1 MCPFKADA
9 KEISIIEGEDLVLT
23 SAIREFIKTGEEDH
37 LHFVVAPKGGG
48 KTLFL
53 KYKRNLY
60 HKNNKGVYFIPRD
73 YPIETGHSLVQLT
86 HEKLELLEN
95 YEKWISLWKVCIS
108 LSIIK
113 NLIKLYKPTGY
124 EDLENCLDAIANKRP
139 QPPEEIRTLIVGL
152 DIISIFGILNN
163 ILRLSFANIIKI
175 IDMDYQ
181 IEELIKSMHYDVV
194 TFIDNLDQ
202 RFERYLRSNDITKN
216 SVWFSSQMGL
226 MKAINELSAI
236 NGFIKVSASIRKE
249 AFEKMKIETEL
260 ALQLIGETLDIRYT
274 KPQLKEM
281 FLKNI
286 KQLTENYLID
296 SKYKQ
301 SDLMYA
307 FLGLKDNK
315 LKSIKDQEEDAFD
328 YIYRHTLKRPRDL
341 MTIGSFLCEID
352 TIERTS
358 DNIKRVVNEAAF
370 KIAETFLTEMKPFT
384 EINNFNDVFDL
395 IHCNI
400 LSGNDIKS
408 ICSTYNNQ
416 PKCTDNCKEC
426 GKVHI
431 FCDLY
436 KFGLL
441 GVIEYKEI
449 YSKFKQE
456 FLQIGDR
463 VFESKI
469 LPHSDYYLIHPILND
484 IIKDRNLYS
493 RTEFKIAD
501 VIIGDGYEWKGWK
514 DDQRYCSLIRTIC
527 NSKPKMNKN
536 GVFLISSKNNL
547 SLITELKSNLE
558 KEFEI
563 RDLSIEI
570 EDWLKKEG
578 LGTSRIFHNEIC
590 PKIFRNSWILAEV
603 SDCNPNVF
611 FECGFAMGL
620 GRNVIFL
627 CNDHAE
633 EIKSKIGTLYITY
646 KTVQEIIEKLSRDNF
661 FRAKIENE
669 NLFRI
674 PTVFGHIKDF
684 NLPNK
689 RQKKGINILSYNSE
703 IPIITKLTSYNYNLI
718 NINMLGNDLIDPN
731 FIGEIIDSKILL
743 VRVSGRKDGS
753 NTLSKLHDAHL
764 MYLAGICVSQGVP
777 TLIFQSNTDFYNDVR
792 DISKCDITGG
802 EVINFVENQPYL
814 L

>member
-1 MCPFKADA
+1 MCPFEADA
-9 KEISIIEGEDLVLT
+9 KEISRIEGEDLVLT
-23 SAIREFIKTGEEDH
+23 SAIRKFIKTGEEDH
-37 LHFVVAPKGGG
+37 VHFVVATKGGG

-60 HKNNKGVYFIPRD
+60 HKKNKGIYFIPREN
-73 YPIETGHSLVQLT
+73 PIETGHSLVQLT

-95 YEKWISLWKVCIS
+95 YEKWISLWKLCIS
-108 LSIIK
+108 LSVIK
-113 NLIKLYKPTGY
+113 NLVKFYKPAGY
-124 EDLENCLDAIANKRP
+124 EELEKGLDAIANKRP
-139 QPPEEIRTLIVGL
+139 QPPEEIRTLIVAL
-152 DIISIFGILNN
+152 DTISIFGILNN
-163 ILRLSFANIIKI
+163 ILRLSFTNIIKI
-175 IDMDYQ
+175 LDMDYQ
-181 IEELIKSMHYDVV
+181 MEELVKFVRYDVV
-194 TFIDNLDQ
+194 TFVDNVDQ
-202 RFERYLRSNDITKN
+202 RFELFLRSNDVAKN
-216 SVWFSSQMGL
+216 SIWFASQMGL

-249 AFEKMKIETEL
+249 AFEKMKMETEL
-260 ALQLIGETLDIRYT
+260 GLQLIGETLDIRYT

-286 KQLTENYLID
+286 KQLKESDLVDPT
-296 SKYKQ
+296 YKQ
-301 SDLMYA
+301 SDLMFA

-328 YIYRHTLKRPRDL
+328 YICRHTLKRPRDL
-341 MTIGSFLCEID
+341 MIIGQFLCQLD
-352 TIERTS
+352 AIERNS

-400 LSGNDIKS
+400 LSGNDIKR
-408 ICSTYNNQ
+408 ICSEFNDE
-416 PKCTDNCKEC
+416 PKCKDNCKEC
-426 GKVHI
+426 EKVHI

-449 YSKFKQE
+449 YDKSKQE
-456 FLQIGDR
+456 FLHIGDK

-469 LPHSDYYLIHPILND
+469 LPHSEYYLIHPILND
-484 IIKDRNLYS
+484 IIKQRNLYS

-501 VIIGDGYEWKGWK
+501 VIIGDEYDWK
-514 DDQRYCSLIRTIC
+514 DDHRYCSLIRNIC
-527 NSKPKMNKN
+527 NIKPKINKN
-536 GVFLISSKNNL
+536 GVFLISSQTKL
-547 SLITELKSNLE
+547 GLITELKSNLE
-558 KEFEI
+558 REFEK

-578 LGTSRIFHNEIC
+578 PGTSRIFHNEVC

-620 GRNVIFL
+620 GRTVTFL
-627 CNDHAE
+627 CNDQAE
-633 EIKSKIGTLYITY
+633 VIKSKIGTLYVTY
-646 KTVQEIIEKLSRDNF
+646 KTVQNIIEKLSGDRF
-661 FRAKIENE
+661 FEAKIENE
-669 NLFRI
+669 NLFMI
-674 PTVFGHIKDF
+674 PAVFSHIKDF

-689 RQKKGINILSYNSE
+689 RHKTGINVLYYNLD
-703 IPIITKLTSYNYNLI
+703 IPSITKFKECNYNLI
-718 NINMLGNDLIDPN
+718 NMNLLGNDIINPHL
-731 FIGEIIDSKILL
+731 IGEIVDSKILL
-743 VRVSGRKDGS
+743 VRVSGRKEGFD
-753 NTLSKLHDAHL
+753 TLSKLHDAHL

-777 TLIFQSNTDFYNDVR
+777 TLIFQSNDNFYNDVR
-792 DISKCDITGG
+792 DISISDLGG
-802 EVINFVENQPYL
+802 SEVINFVENQPYSL
-814 L
+814 

>member
-1 MCPFKADA
+1 M
-9 KEISIIEGEDLVLT
+9 
-23 SAIREFIKTGEEDH
+23 
-37 LHFVVAPKGGG
+37 
-48 KTLFL
+48 
-53 KYKRNLY
+53 
-60 HKNNKGVYFIPRD
+60 
-73 YPIETGHSLVQLT
+73 
-86 HEKLELLEN
+86 
-95 YEKWISLWKVCIS
+95 
-108 LSIIK
+108 
-113 NLIKLYKPTGY
+113 
-124 EDLENCLDAIANKRP
+124 
-139 QPPEEIRTLIVGL
+139 
-152 DIISIFGILNN
+152 
-163 ILRLSFANIIKI
+163 
-175 IDMDYQ
+175 
-181 IEELIKSMHYDVV
+181 
-194 TFIDNLDQ
+194 
-202 RFERYLRSNDITKN
+202 
-216 SVWFSSQMGL
+216 
-226 MKAINELSAI
+226 
-236 NGFIKVSASIRKE
+236 
-249 AFEKMKIETEL
+249 
-260 ALQLIGETLDIRYT
+260 
-274 KPQLKEM
+274 
-281 FLKNI
+281 
-286 KQLTENYLID
+286 
-296 SKYKQ
+296 
-301 SDLMYA
+301 
-307 FLGLKDNK
+307 
-315 LKSIKDQEEDAFD
+315 
-328 YIYRHTLKRPRDL
+328 
-341 MTIGSFLCEID
+341 
-352 TIERTS
+352 
-358 DNIKRVVNEAAF
+358 
-370 KIAETFLTEMKPFT
+370 
-384 EINNFNDVFDL
+384 
-395 IHCNI
+395 
-400 LSGNDIKS
+400 
-408 ICSTYNNQ
+408 
-416 PKCTDNCKEC
+416 
-426 GKVHI
+426 
-431 FCDLY
+431 
-436 KFGLL
+436 
-441 GVIEYKEI
+441 
-449 YSKFKQE
+449 
-456 FLQIGDR
+456 QIGDR

-764 MYLAGICVSQGVP
+764 MYLAGICVSQESP
-777 TLIFQSNTDFYNDVR
+777 L
-792 DISKCDITGG
+792 
-802 EVINFVENQPYL
+802 
-814 L
+814 